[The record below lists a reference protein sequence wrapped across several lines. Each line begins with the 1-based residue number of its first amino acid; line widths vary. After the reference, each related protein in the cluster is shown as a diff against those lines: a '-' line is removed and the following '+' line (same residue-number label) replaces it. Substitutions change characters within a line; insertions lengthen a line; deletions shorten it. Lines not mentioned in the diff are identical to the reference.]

1 MADKKTN
8 PVKDQDRVRDLFE
21 HFEQYGDV
29 MFRQQRAIYE
39 YIATQTRY
47 KKVLEV
53 GCGNGVGSAILAHGR
68 SAGLLTASDVS
79 HNNIKFARC
88 LYPWIT
94 FIPLDV
100 RLLVFNGVVEDVVAV
115 EVLEHVSDPQLAINN
130 MVGAAKE
137 RVWISTP
144 NGTNKPRPPEN
155 PYHVCEYTPDEV
167 LGWLFKN
174 QRVKF
179 VNVLN
184 WDNSQKYKH
193 GAVCFPDGR
202 HDPLLDLTD
211 PLIYCA
217 TVGP

>member
-53 GCGNGVGSAILAHGR
+53 GCGNGVGSSILAHGR
-68 SAGLLTASDVS
+68 RDDMLMATDVS
-79 HNNIKFARC
+79 GQNIKFARC
-88 LYPWIT
+88 LYPWIS
-94 FIPLDV
+94 FRIWDV
-100 RLLVFNGVVEDVVAV
+100 LEELPRCEDLVAV
-115 EVLEHVSDPQLAINN
+115 EILEHVGEPELAVKR
-130 MVGAAKE
+130 MVDSATE

-167 LGWLFKN
+167 LGWFFKN
-174 QRVKF
+174 QRVLF

-184 WDNSQKYKH
+184 WDNSQKHKY

-202 HDPLLDLTD
+202 QDPLLDLTD

>member
-39 YIATQTRY
+39 YIAVSTRY

-53 GCGNGVGSAILAHGR
+53 GCGNGVGSAILAQGR
-68 SAGLLTASDVS
+68 QNGIVASDIAA
-79 HNNIKFARC
+79 NNVKFAKC
-88 LYPWIT
+88 LYPWIA
-94 FIPLDV
+94 FCII
-100 RLLVFNGVVEDVVAV
+100 NVERAFGFYDYDDVVAV
-115 EVLEHVSDPQLAINN
+115 EVLEHVADPKAAIKN
-130 MVGAAKE
+130 MVDAAKE

-144 NGTNKPRPPEN
+144 NGSNKPRPPEN

-167 LGWLFKN
+167 LHMLFLN
-174 QRVKF
+174 SRVSH
-179 VNVLN
+179 VSIMN
-184 WDNSQKYKH
+184 WDNSQKYVA
-193 GAVCFPDGR
+193 GFVCFPDGR
-202 HDPLLDLTD
+202 HDPLVDLLD

-217 TVGP
+217 VLK